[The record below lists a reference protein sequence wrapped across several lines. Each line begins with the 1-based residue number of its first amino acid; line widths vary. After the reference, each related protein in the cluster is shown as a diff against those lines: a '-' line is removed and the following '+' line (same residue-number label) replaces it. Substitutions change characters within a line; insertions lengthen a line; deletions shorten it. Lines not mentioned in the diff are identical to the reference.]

1 MKEPLDSL
9 AQRLQS
15 MRLQFDTSFAQ
26 PLAVTDVPRQK
37 LLAIQAGEG
46 RFALPLTACASIQA
60 CPKVV
65 ALPAAPPGLLGIAG
79 VRGRLLAVYRLAA
92 LLGANHQAAP
102 PRWLLVARADEQ
114 VGFAVENIDAYLQV
128 FSTEIFPISL
138 RAELQNPFCGE
149 LLIHQG
155 SARPLLQLDALV
167 AAVNR
172 SAPASPSAKEP

>member
-1 MKEPLDSL
+1 MIKSSTNILTPEIGWRRTENLIS
-9 AQRLQS
+9 
-15 MRLQFDTSFAQ
+15 QFIGRFTF
-26 PLAVTDVPRQK
+26 VI
-37 LLAIQAGEG
+37 LAITLA
-46 RFALPLTACASIQA
+46 FAPYGKSLNRTVASA
-60 CPKVV
+60 RSGANAKVPSRKYSVGCSGSAV
-65 ALPAAPPGLLGIAG
+65 ASTSRVPS
-79 VRGRLLAVYRLAA
+79 RGRSRCRVWLP
-92 LLGANHQAAP
+92 P

-138 RAELQNPFCGE
+138 RAELQNPFCSE

>member
-9 AQRLQS
+9 AKRLLA

-26 PLAVTDVPRQK
+26 PLAVTDVPTQK

-46 RFALPLTACASIQA
+46 RFALPLADCTSIQA
-60 CPKVV
+60 CPKLV
-65 ALPAAPPGLLGIAG
+65 ALPAAPPALLGIAG

-92 LLGANHQAAP
+92 LLGVSHQAPP

-128 FSTEIFPISL
+128 FSTEIFPSSL
-138 RAELQNPFCGE
+138 PAELQNPFCTK
-149 LLIHQG
+149 LLAHQG
-155 SARPLLQLDALV
+155 STRPLLQLSALV

-172 SAPASPSAKEP
+172 SATASPSAKEP